1 MTAAGLTADISWKY
15 LKATGTYFAQIKV
28 TCTNGLDA
36 GVNDLKFMFA
46 DRVGTDG
53 TLEAA
58 LWKSQSRAA
67 NPNTTT
73 YGSESYRYV
82 ALDPSLITAENVPV
96 TFGVSNASAA
106 TIPVA
111 ERTVEM
117 YVHRRVVPQT
127 GNEGAAK
134 VGDFVGY
141 VSWES
146 GGETFVVPVVTGGSS
161 LHSSL
166 HAMRPLSAPL
176 SCQVLNA
183 ALAVGVPLSSDSCP
197 YCRMTEFSVVGRS
210 LTGKVEVGAEKG
222 GRSQKGTLGSNAT
235 VTLLG
240 AERPNGPFS
249 EIEVVS
255 VAQDG
260 SFSMARPA
268 NVAFFKL
275 RIDVVEVVK

>member
-1 MTAAGLTADISWKY
+1 
-15 LKATGTYFAQIKV
+15 
-28 TCTNGLDA
+28 
-36 GVNDLKFMFA
+36 MFA

-73 YGSESYRYV
+73 YGSASYRYV

-141 VSWES
+141 VGWQS
-146 GGETFVVPVVTGGSS
+146 GGETFAVPVVAGGSALHAS
-161 LHSSL
+161 LHSL
-166 HAMRPLSAPL
+166 HVARAPMSRSA
-176 SCQVLNA
+176 LNA
-183 ALAVGVPLSSDSCP
+183 SLAVGVPLDGNANP
-197 YCRMTEFSVVGRS
+197 YCRVTSFVVDGDV
-210 LTGKVEVGAEKG
+210 LCGQVEVGKSDGDSAT
-222 GRSQKGTLGSNAT
+222 KGTIGSN
-235 VTLLG
+235 VRIVLLG
-240 AERPNGPFS
+240 AESPVGPF
-249 EIEVVS
+249 
-255 VAQDG
+255 
-260 SFSMARPA
+260 
-268 NVAFFKL
+268 
-275 RIDVVEVVK
+275 VEVASVEADKNGRFTVVKPDRGTAVQL